1 MSFLSKYKFLII
13 LLILLIY
20 TLSTFN
26 LVEVGIMEAR
36 NFQSANEMINNKNWL
51 FPTLNGEPRYQ
62 KPPLP
67 TWLTALSVLIFNS
80 KSIIFY
86 RIPAI
91 IFLLII
97 SVTNYFFSLKIGFK
111 KNESIINGLITLS
124 SIYIIA
130 IIFEAPWDIFT
141 HGFMLIAIYYLYQS
155 LQTKF
160 ITKTNFIIGL
170 MIGLSI
176 MSKGPISIYVL
187 LIPFI
192 LSFIMVYKKFNTNG
206 IIQIILVAII
216 SGCAWYAYIYIFD
229 EKTLLNTGLKETK
242 NWFNYNIKPFYYYW
256 NFFINSGIWA
266 IPAITSIIL
275 PFTNIIKPI
284 NKNHLLTTYW
294 VILSLI
300 FLSIVPEKK
309 TRYLMPVLIPLALNT
324 GFYIKYIITFSK
336 EKIKKSYIPIYI
348 NFILISI
355 AGIIIP
361 SIHIY
366 NYGID
371 IFSLISIFIGLY
383 IIISLY
389 KQKFE
394 KIIYLKV
401 ILFFCA
407 INFAIPEIYSN
418 KNKSYTKIDKIKQ
431 ETDQLRFYSD
441 YKISPVLVWNLNT
454 IVEEIE
460 LTNINDST
468 FVFISNLNSD
478 SLKIKFR
485 NNKISIMEKIKLDFN
500 KTTKENRRYRDR
512 LKINLY
518 ILSKIRAKL

>member
-1 MSFLSKYKFLII
+1 MNFLSKYKFLII

-216 SGCAWYAYIYIFD
+216 SGCAWYAYI
-229 EKTLLNTGLKETK
+229 
-242 NWFNYNIKPFYYYW
+242 
-256 NFFINSGIWA
+256 
-266 IPAITSIIL
+266 
-275 PFTNIIKPI
+275 
-284 NKNHLLTTYW
+284 
-294 VILSLI
+294 
-300 FLSIVPEKK
+300 
-309 TRYLMPVLIPLALNT
+309 
-324 GFYIKYIITFSK
+324 
-336 EKIKKSYIPIYI
+336 
-348 NFILISI
+348 
-355 AGIIIP
+355 
-361 SIHIY
+361 
-366 NYGID
+366 
-371 IFSLISIFIGLY
+371 
-383 IIISLY
+383 
-389 KQKFE
+389 
-394 KIIYLKV
+394 
-401 ILFFCA
+401 
-407 INFAIPEIYSN
+407 
-418 KNKSYTKIDKIKQ
+418 
-431 ETDQLRFYSD
+431 
-441 YKISPVLVWNLNT
+441 
-454 IVEEIE
+454 
-460 LTNINDST
+460 
-468 FVFISNLNSD
+468 
-478 SLKIKFR
+478 
-485 NNKISIMEKIKLDFN
+485 
-500 KTTKENRRYRDR
+500 
-512 LKINLY
+512 
-518 ILSKIRAKL
+518 